1 MKIISLSSEIAGPAC
16 GIATSVKKYFYNNE
30 YQTNFFDYLEI
41 SLYSVLEILSI
52 HSENIREKLL
62 YKNEVDNDL
71 NIDNDVNIN
80 NEVNINNDKIS
91 KNYFVKNDNN
101 TTVYFKNFNKI
112 LSHHDL
118 PIDYN
123 KDDYDNIINK
133 YARRHQRLFDDIK
146 NEDEIYFIRFGN
158 EDSNIIYNF
167 IEKIKELNPN
177 LKFTFVHLI
186 YDENITDYI
195 RTNDNKYICINLYY
209 HIDKNK
215 IYSEDL
221 YFKMIEMD
229 WKFIYDKIYEIV
241 DIKYKESFIF
251 Y

>member
-30 YQTNFFDYLEI
+30 YKTNFFDYLEI
-41 SLYSVLEILSI
+41 SLYSILEILSI
-52 HSENIREKLL
+52 HSEHIREKLL
-62 YKNEVDNDL
+62 NTDNMKNNGNDNMENNG
-71 NIDNDVNIN
+71 NIIG
-80 NEVNINNDKIS
+80 IS
-91 KNYFVKNDNN
+91 KNDFIKNDNN
-101 TTVYFKNFNKI
+101 TTVSFKYFNKI

-118 PIDYN
+118 RLDYN
-123 KDDYDNIINK
+123 EDDYNNIINK
-133 YARRHQRLFDDIK
+133 YERRHKRLCDDIK

-158 EDSNIIYNF
+158 EDSNLIYNF
-167 IEKIKELNPN
+167 IEKIKELNPI
-177 LKFTFVHLI
+177 LKFTLVHLI
-186 YDENITDYI
+186 YDENMIDYMC
-195 RTNDNKYICINLYY
+195 DNKYICINLYY

-229 WKFIYDKIYEIV
+229 WKFIYDKIYEIIDV
-241 DIKYKESFIF
+241 KYKESFVF

>member
-1 MKIISLSSEIAGPAC
+1 MKIISLSSKIAGPAC

-30 YQTNFFDYLEI
+30 YKTNFFDYLEI
-41 SLYSVLEILSI
+41 SLYSILEILSI
-52 HSENIREKLL
+52 HSEHIREKLL
-62 YKNEVDNDL
+62 NNEN
-71 NIDNDVNIN
+71 NIENNMENNIENNMENNSNIN
-80 NEVNINNDKIS
+80 GTS
-91 KNYFVKNDNN
+91 KNDFIKNDNN
-101 TTVYFKNFNKI
+101 TTVFFKYFNKI

-118 PIDYN
+118 PLDYN
-123 KDDYDNIINK
+123 EDDYNNLIDK
-133 YARRHQRLFDDIK
+133 YERRHKRLYYDIK

-158 EDSNIIYNF
+158 EDSNLIYNF

-177 LKFTFVHLI
+177 LKFTLVHLI
-186 YDENITDYI
+186 YDENMIDYMY
-195 RTNDNKYICINLYY
+195 DNKYICINLYY

>member
-41 SLYSVLEILSI
+41 SLYSILEILSI
-52 HSENIREKLL
+52 HPEDIREKLL
-62 YKNEVDNDL
+62 YKNDV
-71 NIDNDVNIN
+71 DVNIN
-80 NEVNINNDKIS
+80 NDIINKNDFI
-91 KNYFVKNDNN
+91 KNDNN
-101 TTVYFKNFNKI
+101 TTINFKYFNKI

-133 YARRHQRLFDDIK
+133 YVRRHQRLFDDIK
-146 NEDEIYFIRFGN
+146 NEDEIYFIRFGI

-167 IEKIKELNPN
+167 IEKIKELNPI
-177 LKFTFVHLI
+177 LKFTLVHLI
-186 YDENITDYI
+186 YDENMTDYI
-195 RTNDNKYICINLYY
+195 CTDDNKYIFINLYY

-229 WKFIYDKIYEIV
+229 WKFIYDKIYEMV
-241 DIKYKESFIF
+241 DIKYKESFVF